1 MERVK
6 IEVSLRERIGKEGT
20 KKVRQEGCV
29 PAVIYGHDTNLS
41 VKVTV
46 AGMKALRSVHFAES
60 AIIDVDVVGGKKKD
74 SFSVLIKHL
83 QQHPINEE
91 VLHIDFLR
99 VALDEKITVPI
110 PVVLKGEPEALKE
123 DGVLDQVLWEIEI
136 EALPLDIPEKVEV
149 DISELTIGHSI
160 HASDIKLPS
169 KVVLI
174 TSPEET
180 VATMKLKKEEE
191 IPEEVPAEGEE
202 AAVEPEVIKEKK
214 EGEAEEAAPEE
225 GKGKE
230 DKKE

>member
-6 IEVSLRERIGKEGT
+6 IEVNLRERIGKEGT

-29 PAVIYGHDTNLS
+29 PAVIYGRDTNLS
-41 VKVTV
+41 VKIPQT
-46 AGMKALRSVHFAES
+46 GMKALRAVHFAES
-60 AIIDVDVVGGKKKD
+60 AIIDVDVIGGKKKD

-123 DGVLDQVLWEIEI
+123 DGVLEQVLWEIEI
-136 EALPLDIPEKVEV
+136 EALPLDIPEKAEV

-160 HASDIKLPS
+160 HASDIKLPA
-169 KVVLI
+169 KVALI

-180 VATMKLKKEEE
+180 VATMTLKKEEE
-191 IPEEVPAEGEE
+191 IVEEVAVEGEE
-202 AAVEPEVIKEKK
+202 AVEPEVIKEKK

-230 DKKE
+230 EKKE